1 MTFGRRCLWGI
12 EGEEPRKRKAVT
24 THFLFSIS
32 MPSWI
37 ESISVISMKR
47 QNNTMMNGG
56 SRRQSSFLSVAD
68 PGRHPPPTLFL
79 DQTEARRS
87 KIFFEDRVPPPAP
100 LSQGL
105 DDRAPLNW
113 RSGSANAYTN
123 DSYSKSITENIRD
136 ICEKHRYRA
145 LKKGKLDLRFIISA
159 NKISGVR
166 SFKKAMQNYKYKLN
180 VGIPINLIHK
190 KTKKQLRVNWSAS
203 SGVKSTRSGL

>member
-1 MTFGRRCLWGI
+1 MEGAAGNRVSYQWRIQEGTRPHLIFRSNWGQ
-12 EGEEPRKRKAVT
+12 KVQN
-24 THFLFSIS
+24 FF
-32 MPSWI
+32 W
-37 ESISVISMKR
+37 R
-47 QNNTMMNGG
+47 QG
-56 SRRQSSFLSVAD
+56 S
-68 PGRHPPPTLFL
+68 PPP
-79 DQTEARRS
+79 
-87 KIFFEDRVPPPAP
+87 P